1 MRRET
6 LVALDIDTAK
16 GQQTKVWEEACM
28 TLLAHHTGL
37 TWSKTKEPCEVDGVL
52 TDPARN
58 LRFVVEQ
65 KSRQMTYD
73 RLMRD
78 FDGYWLVTA
87 DKLRHLRAAARMF
100 HAPALGVLYLVPDE
114 TVLVLRL
121 IDDAGEL
128 LVPIRIERTTT
139 QATVNGG
146 TAVRDNA
153 FISMKKAAVYRPLE
167 YITHRDIRW

>member
-1 MRRET
+1 M
-6 LVALDIDTAK
+6 ALDIDTQK

-37 TWSKTKEPCEVDGVL
+37 TWSKTKEPCEVDGIL
-52 TDPARN
+52 TDRKKD

-78 FDGYWLVTA
+78 FDGYWLLTA
-87 DKLRHLRAAARMF
+87 DKLRRLADAAKML

-121 IDDAGEL
+121 MDDTGRMLAPYRVEET
-128 LVPIRIERTTT
+128 VTQRTI
-139 QATVNGG
+139 NGG
-146 TAVRDNA
+146 SARRVNA
-153 FISMKKAAVYRPLE
+153 FISMKKAAVYRPMD
-167 YITHRDIRW
+167 YITHKVIRW